1 LKEQL
6 LSLLELQQID
16 ARIQEIRQAMAALP
30 AKLAPAV
37 EDLARLEALLQLERD
52 KLAETERWR
61 KEQEELIRA
70 EEDAVKQ
77 AKTKLQASRT
87 AKDFSAANR
96 ELDFKRRSISERE
109 DEVLKVI
116 EAIEASRQSLAA
128 KEKDVG
134 ALREHVEAE
143 QKKIDEKVA
152 ELEVEISKFSDERE
166 RTAAKVPVALLRR
179 YEVVLKRRGIGLVPA
194 IEGDCKGCHM
204 SLPPQFYYQ
213 LARFESVEAC
223 PRCQRL
229 LYRADLLEA
238 ELGGGKDDK
247 AGGSEAEG
255 SEADG
260 SGS

>member
-37 EDLARLEALLQLERD
+37 EDLVRLEALLQAERD

-70 EEDAVKQ
+70 EGEALKQ
-77 AKTKLQASRT
+77 AKAKLQASKT
-87 AKDFSAANR
+87 AKDFTAANR
-96 ELDFKRRSISERE
+96 ELDHKRRSVSERE

-116 EAIEASRQSLAA
+116 DAMEASRKSLAA
-128 KEKDVG
+128 KETDVA
-134 ALREHVEAE
+134 ALREHVSAE
-143 QKKIDEKVA
+143 QEKIAARVA
-152 ELEVEISKFSDERE
+152 ELEVEISKFSGERA
-166 RTAAKVPVALLRR
+166 RIASKVPAPLLKR

-194 IEGDCKGCHM
+194 VDGDCKGCHM

-213 LARFESVEAC
+213 LAHFESVEAC

-238 ELGGGKDDK
+238 ELGGGEGGG
-247 AGGSEAEG
+247 AEGGGSEAGGE
-255 SEADG
+255 S
-260 SGS
+260 